1 MRKEARVLLAS
12 VDSVQLCSYFLKS
25 SSEKLWLS
33 GPSLKA
39 DACKVQLNGFR
50 VRIILHPALKSAHFV
65 SNYRDLGYCSA
76 CCSVHDSTPT
86 SEIRDWRT
94 PGLVKP
100 VPHPTSSLLWRPPW
114 RNILPKGPAGE
125 GWSNNHFISAST
137 PHKVQGTRS
146 LQRKNWNSASHC
158 FIFSFKNIY
167 HKQKA

>member
-33 GPSLKA
+33 GPRLKA
-39 DACKVQLNGFR
+39 DACKVQLNGFQ
-50 VRIILHPALKSAHFV
+50 VRIILHPTLKSAHFV
-65 SNYRDLGYCSA
+65 SSYRGLGYCSA

-94 PGLVKP
+94 PGLVKL
-100 VPHPTSSLLWRPPW
+100 VPHPTSS
-114 RNILPKGPAGE
+114 LPKGPAGE
-125 GWSNNHFISAST
+125 GWSNHYISAST
-137 PHKVQGTRS
+137 PHKLQGTRS
-146 LQRKNWNSASHC
+146 LQRKNWNSTSHC

-167 HKQKA
+167 HKKKA